1 LHSVPNPPTQH
12 DATVMSET
20 EEQLKARL
28 RREAKEKNEAV
39 AREAA
44 EARARLRNDAEAPRH
59 VTFSDEPP
67 PSRPSRPTYHSGPL
81 ESKHGSWTLT
91 DKEKAQSSFYEQRLQ
106 VQEKPKEEKVV
117 VKEDY
122 TGHQFGAK
130 HDKERSTGFGDT
142 SKEAAM
148 PMHLRLRDNRK
159 GAMVLNK
166 QGGKSPWRVSCE
178 VGDLEGEWETERTMR
193 LNSLQKIRKR
203 DEDGNLE
210 EGYDE
215 DILPHQLKHANE
227 RHKVKATHGVPDRTL
242 RRYKGECDE
251 TLAGTNAK
259 RKKWKRLEAPPS
271 VDPME
276 VGDDADHMRA
286 IAKKKKDELEKAAA
300 KMRARVE
307 AYENRMIDD
316 ESDQIPKPEGMLSLE
331 LKQKRL
337 QAEGKDLY
345 GREAYELQFLSIRWI
360 DKKMIRERQK
370 KREAQLALRERWKN
384 SVKVDEKKAETF
396 LEKVKKRL
404 LRIVLGEK
412 AVSRSMKGKGDPA
425 FEKRMKV
432 LNLAR
437 TCFMIMDA
445 DDSGTLSRDEILTAL
460 KEDKRVIGFMREC
473 KEAVLRDLLDPEKIE
488 TNLEE
493 VDADKSGEIDM
504 EEWINAVRISASR
517 RVVVSST
524 RVHLTMT

>member
-1 LHSVPNPPTQH
+1 
-12 DATVMSET
+12 MSET
-20 EEQLKARL
+20 EEQLKARI
-28 RREAKEKNEAV
+28 RREAKELNERV

-44 EARARLRNDAEAPRH
+44 EARERLRNKPDSPRH

-67 PSRPSRPTYHSGPL
+67 PVTKKRPTYHSGPL

-91 DKEKAQSSFYEQRLQ
+91 DKEKAESSFYEQRLA
-106 VQEKPKEEKVV
+106 VKEKPKEEKIV

-122 TGHQFGAK
+122 TGHAFGAK

-178 VGDLEGEWETERTMR
+178 VGDLEGEWESERK
-193 LNSLQKIRKR
+193 LCFDSLQKIRKR

-210 EGYDE
+210 PGYDE
-215 DILPHQLKHANE
+215 DILPHQLKHAND

-259 RKKWKRLEAPPS
+259 RKKWKRLEAAPS

-286 IAKKKKDELEKAAA
+286 IAKKKKDELERAAA

-307 AYENRMIDD
+307 AHETVWKSNFGRPVTASARWRSVAVARLVRMA
-316 ESDQIPKPEGMLSLE
+316 SNSKKKPLS
-331 LKQKRL
+331 
-337 QAEGKDLY
+337 
-345 GREAYELQFLSIRWI
+345 
-360 DKKMIRERQK
+360 
-370 KREAQLALRERWKN
+370 WK
-384 SVKVDEKKAETF
+384 
-396 LEKVKKRL
+396 
-404 LRIVLGEK
+404 
-412 AVSRSMKGKGDPA
+412 
-425 FEKRMKV
+425 
-432 LNLAR
+432 
-437 TCFMIMDA
+437 
-445 DDSGTLSRDEILTAL
+445 
-460 KEDKRVIGFMREC
+460 
-473 KEAVLRDLLDPEKIE
+473 
-488 TNLEE
+488 
-493 VDADKSGEIDM
+493 
-504 EEWINAVRISASR
+504 
-517 RVVVSST
+517 
-524 RVHLTMT
+524 

>member
-1 LHSVPNPPTQH
+1 ML
-12 DATVMSET
+12 ET
-20 EEQLKARL
+20 EEDLKVRL
-28 RREAKEKNEAV
+28 RRERQEINENV
-39 AREAA
+39 KREAA
-44 EARARLRNDAEAPRH
+44 EAKARLRNEAREESRH

-67 PSRPSRPTYHSGPL
+67 PVTKKRPTYHSGPL
-81 ESKHGSWTLT
+81 ESKHGSWTIT
-91 DKEKAQSSFYEQRLQ
+91 DKERKESSFYEERLK
-106 VQEKPKEEKVV
+106 VREKPTEDKIV
-117 VKEDY
+117 VKEDF

-178 VGDLEGEWETERTMR
+178 VGDLEGEWETERELR
-193 LNSLQKIRKR
+193 LSSLKRIRKR

-251 TLAGTNAK
+251 TLQGTNAK
-259 RKKWKRLEAPPS
+259 RKKWKRLEAAPS

-316 ESDQIPKPEGMLSLE
+316 EADQIPKPEGMLSLE

-404 LRIVLGEK
+404 LRLVLGEK

-445 DDSGTLSRDEILTAL
+445 DDSGTRRSVERRFNLALT
-460 KEDKRVIGFMREC
+460 
-473 KEAVLRDLLDPEKIE
+473 P
-488 TNLEE
+488 
-493 VDADKSGEIDM
+493 
-504 EEWINAVRISASR
+504 
-517 RVVVSST
+517 ST
-524 RVHLTMT
+524 RVVSIRRGRGWSLF

>member
-1 LHSVPNPPTQH
+1 
-12 DATVMSET
+12 
-20 EEQLKARL
+20 
-28 RREAKEKNEAV
+28 
-39 AREAA
+39 
-44 EARARLRNDAEAPRH
+44 
-59 VTFSDEPP
+59 
-67 PSRPSRPTYHSGPL
+67 
-81 ESKHGSWTLT
+81 
-91 DKEKAQSSFYEQRLQ
+91 
-106 VQEKPKEEKVV
+106 
-117 VKEDY
+117 
-122 TGHQFGAK
+122 
-130 HDKERSTGFGDT
+130 
-142 SKEAAM
+142 
-148 PMHLRLRDNRK
+148 
-159 GAMVLNK
+159 
-166 QGGKSPWRVSCE
+166 
-178 VGDLEGEWETERTMR
+178 
-193 LNSLQKIRKR
+193 
-203 DEDGNLE
+203 
-210 EGYDE
+210 
-215 DILPHQLKHANE
+215 
-227 RHKVKATHGVPDRTL
+227 
-242 RRYKGECDE
+242 
-251 TLAGTNAK
+251 
-259 RKKWKRLEAPPS
+259 
-271 VDPME
+271 
-276 VGDDADHMRA
+276 
-286 IAKKKKDELEKAAA
+286 
-300 KMRARVE
+300 
-307 AYENRMIDD
+307 MIDD

-404 LRIVLGEK
+404 LRLVLGEK

-488 TNLEE
+488 ANLEE

-504 EEWINAVRISASR
+504 EEWINAARISASR
-517 RVVVSST
+517 RVVVSSLHSNDSCPSHDAGGVLFFDFEAFRT
-524 RVHLTMT
+524 VSSEYDAPHRLYPSNRASPCPSMP